1 VTAALNAG
9 KTITEICW
17 GRIPGKPTVKRL
29 VGFRNLRAYR
39 ELNPKFDEFVLV
51 AAARSNSRAQQRR
64 HHPGTSRIA
73 TLRDEANDF
82 YMILGMVPVGL
93 PSHIRDDIAQSIMLA
108 LLEGSLQRD
117 QVQSRI
123 QQFVRDH
130 NRTFP
135 TTFAKFGDGQLLSL
149 DEVMFEDSSATR
161 GDTVSRGLWD

>member
-1 VTAALNAG
+1 MTAALNAG

-51 AAARSNSRAQQRR
+51 ATARSNSRAQQRR

-108 LLEGSLQRD
+108 LLEGRFSETRCSLA
-117 QVQSRI
+117 
-123 QQFVRDH
+123 F
-130 NRTFP
+130 
-135 TTFAKFGDGQLLSL
+135 
-149 DEVMFEDSSATR
+149 SSSSEITIERFRRRSPSSETA
-161 GDTVSRGLWD
+161 SCCLWMR